1 MLRMFRRR
9 LYRRRQYAVYH
20 VCYRNLEADVTLT
33 DEASHELLL
42 LDRCADAALEVAFV
56 EHSGILL
63 GSVSVCCMPNDF
75 ITQTSYR

>member
-1 MLRMFRRR
+1 MFRRR

-56 EHSGILL
+56 EHGSWL
-63 GSVSVCCMPNDF
+63 GCVFGSCC
-75 ITQTSYR
+75 IS